1 MEMGITLERHRVQIV
16 GRDLLYEG
24 EMEPLGPVLDFLN
37 APTRSTF
44 PLYSVRVMPINLEGP
59 FKGVSRPEI
68 TVDRNELGILY
79 FFDPA
84 FRSKVQM
91 LRNADSVIAYT
102 PHAILRGRFH
112 RGAETRLRDLFDGMQ
127 GIFLPMTEV
136 SLYPTTDLPSPLPAQ
151 TDLVIL
157 NREFVRFYHAA

>member
-1 MEMGITLERHRVQIV
+1 MEMGITLERHQVQIV
-16 GRDLLYEG
+16 GRDLQYEG

-37 APTRSTF
+37 APTRSTV
-44 PLYSVRVMPINLEGP
+44 PLFSVRVTPISLDGP

-79 FFDPA
+79 FFDPEY
-84 FRSKVQM
+84 RSKVQM

-112 RGAETRLRDLFDGMQ
+112 RGAETRLRDLFDAMPGD
-127 GIFLPMTEV
+127 FLPMTEV
-136 SLYPTTDLPSPLPAQ
+136 SVFPTTDLPRALPAQ
-151 TDLVIL
+151 ADLVIL
-157 NREFVRFYHAA
+157 NRHFVRFYHAA